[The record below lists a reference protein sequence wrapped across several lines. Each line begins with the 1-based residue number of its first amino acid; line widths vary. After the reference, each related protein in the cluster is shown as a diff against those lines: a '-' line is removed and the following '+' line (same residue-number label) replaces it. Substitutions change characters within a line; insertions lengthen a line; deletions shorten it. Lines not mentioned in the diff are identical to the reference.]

1 MYLYATV
8 GEISKAFHRKSK
20 SRSRPDSNYDSEF
33 EAAARSRQ
41 LKRNENFYRYHEGQ
55 RCSRKRNRNRE
66 RIIELCSFHGCSRIN
81 PAYPPLTTVF
91 QISRNN
97 PLSGPPVQ
105 FFDEKSEQ
113 TIFLKTRIIHGGNKS
128 FVFSLSLKKLFKEQL
143 FRISIYNI

>member
-1 MYLYATV
+1 MEKQKITIVEARLFRCICTRRWA
-8 GEISKAFHRKSK
+8 K
-20 SRSRPDSNYDSEF
+20 SRRRFIEKPSLVHGPIQITILN
-33 EAAARSRQ
+33 SRQ
-41 LKRNENFYRYHEGQ
+41 PLGLANLNVMRTFIVITMGQ

-91 QISRNN
+91 QTSRNN

-113 TIFLKTRIIHGGNKS
+113 TTTKHRS
-128 FVFSLSLKKLFKEQL
+128 C
-143 FRISIYNI
+143 R